1 MGTRLLSVIA
11 SILIP
16 VITNTSIEITIRAKQ
31 VDLSKL
37 SVTTLGLVVAIALGF
52 EAVFRYRERCLQ
64 FEKAKRLLRTELN
77 FFRYGADHYA
87 KVSPDEAF
95 QILVV
100 RVEGIINDLQ
110 ESRMMVVTKDD
121 SEVSAGNQQQTS
133 AGKRSP

>member
-1 MGTRLLSVIA
+1 
-11 SILIP
+11 
-16 VITNTSIEITIRAKQ
+16 
-31 VDLSKL
+31 
-37 SVTTLGLVVAIALGF
+37 
-52 EAVFRYRERCLQ
+52 LQ
-64 FEKAKRLLRTELN
+64 FGKAKRLLRTELN

-121 SEVSAGNQQQTS
+121 SEVSAGNQQETS
-133 AGKRSP
+133 TGKRSP